1 MDIMTAMLSILL
13 VLILFL
19 VMRRDPE
26 KSRIKKMLSKIPGPP
41 TYPILGNA
49 WELINLPSHRYMDV
63 LSKYSNDYGP
73 IFCTWIGTKGI
84 VSLNTAETAE
94 KWRATRKLFSSI
106 FSSTILDNY
115 LQVFTKNTEILTQ
128 KFMAKIDG
136 GEFDVCP
143 YLARFTLDVVCGE
156 FITLYPR
163 HK

>member
-1 MDIMTAMLSILL
+1 MKPFRRHTQKKAIANHFWIICQELRIFIMDIMTAMLSILL

-94 KWRATRKLFSSI
+94 
-106 FSSTILDNY
+106 
-115 LQVFTKNTEILTQ
+115 
-128 KFMAKIDG
+128 
-136 GEFDVCP
+136 
-143 YLARFTLDVVCGE
+143 
-156 FITLYPR
+156 
-163 HK
+163 

>member
-1 MDIMTAMLSILL
+1 MQNTNNIA
-13 VLILFL
+13 FL
-19 VMRRDPE
+19 YF
-26 KSRIKKMLSKIPGPP
+26 PGQ
-41 TYPILGNA
+41 
-49 WELINLPSHRYMDV
+49 
-63 LSKYSNDYGP
+63 
-73 IFCTWIGTKGI
+73 
-84 VSLNTAETAE
+84 